1 MVLALVT
8 ESAESIGQFEFQSWY
23 RTWTKI
29 IVFGHTPIYSNIAI
43 QLSTYV
49 VHTEFKW
56 VAKNDPALSE
66 LTSPLCAL

>member
-1 MVLALVT
+1 MIEIYTSSKMADFCHEIQAVAL
-8 ESAESIGQFEFQSWY
+8 
-23 RTWTKI
+23 K
-29 IVFGHTPIYSNIAI
+29 NIQI
-43 QLSTYV
+43 FV